1 MENSDSIRLAIF
13 LSVLIICAVWEWCV
27 PRKARTRSRW
37 LRWTN
42 NLGLVGFNSLTL
54 ALVMPLLAIESAMIA
69 AKYNI
74 GMFHWLELPLWLTI
88 PLSVVLL
95 DAAIYFQHLV
105 FHRVP
110 LLWRLHRMHHADR
123 DIDVTTGARFHP
135 IEIVLSMW
143 IKVAIVMLLGAPA
156 LVSWYLRL
164 Y

>member
-1 MENSDSIRLAIF
+1 M
-13 LSVLIICAVWEWCV
+13 
-27 PRKARTRSRW
+27 
-37 LRWTN
+37 
-42 NLGLVGFNSLTL
+42 VGFNSLTL

-156 LVSWYLRL
+156 WCLGI
-164 Y
+164 